1 MTDAI
6 KQVSKSARDNYI
18 SGEKE
23 MKKQSIILGQVPVPR
38 TYLYFMQMY
47 HSLSDFSRTIVIET
61 HVYELN
67 GNNKLVDKSKKA
79 ILLFL
84 KGQFNLRLAG

>member
-1 MTDAI
+1 
-6 KQVSKSARDNYI
+6 
-18 SGEKE
+18 
-23 MKKQSIILGQVPVPR
+23 
-38 TYLYFMQMY
+38 MY

-84 KGQFNLRLAG
+84 KGQFNLRLAS